1 MYAGSNPTGRFLP
14 WLEDLTGPSSVYGF
28 EVANDSAEVARS
40 DADDY
45 DIRVSDLAKSFAS
58 F

>member
-1 MYAGSNPTGRFLP
+1 MRGQTPLVGFVP

-28 EVANDSAEVARS
+28 EVANDSAKVARS

-45 DIRVSDLAKSFAS
+45 DIRVSDLAKSFTS